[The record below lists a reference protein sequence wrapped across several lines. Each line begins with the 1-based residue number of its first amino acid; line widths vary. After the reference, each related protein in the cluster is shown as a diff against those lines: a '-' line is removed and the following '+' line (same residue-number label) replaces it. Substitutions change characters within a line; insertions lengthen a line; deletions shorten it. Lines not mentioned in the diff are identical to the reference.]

1 MAKAPDSR
9 FNRLLLVDDEPG
21 IRKMMSLDLGSDGY
35 KVFTAEDGAK
45 GLELFDREKPPLVL
59 TDLKMPG
66 LDGIEVLKRIKE
78 KSPDT
83 EVIVITGHGDMDL
96 AIRSLQLDASD
107 FITKPVNADALEVAL
122 ERARKRLA
130 LKAELRAY
138 TRELEQRVA
147 DATEKV
153 VAAERLAAVGQTVS
167 SLVHSIKN
175 MLSGLKGG
183 TYLIKEGRAQE
194 SEKMLDHG
202 MEMLQRNLR
211 RVQNLVYDLLT
222 LAKPRQPKLEEVPT
236 AELMQEAV
244 DLLAP
249 LAGEKEVDIQ
259 LAPPTA
265 AKLVCA
271 DRKALLD
278 SLINLICNA
287 LDAASTR
294 SEGWVKVGLR
304 NGREEVAFE
313 VEDNGPG
320 LEEEAESRIFEGF
333 YSSKG
338 AAGTGLGLM
347 VTQKIAREHGGRVDY
362 DNRPGQGVTFWL
374 VLPKRPHKAKAEEPS
389 HLKEIW

>member
-1 MAKAPDSR
+1 MAHAPDPR
-9 FNRLLLVDDEPG
+9 FKRLLLVDDEPG
-21 IRKMMSLDLGSDGY
+21 IRKMMSLDLSSDGY

-45 GLELFDREKPPLVL
+45 GLELFDRKKPSLVL

-66 LDGIEVLKRIKE
+66 MDGIEVLRRIKE

-83 EVIVITGHGDMDL
+83 EVIVITGHGDMEL

-107 FITKPVNADALEVAL
+107 FITKPINPEALDVAL
-122 ERARKRLA
+122 ERAHKRLA
-130 LKAELRAY
+130 LKAELRSY

-147 DATEKV
+147 DATAQV
-153 VAAERLAAVGQTVS
+153 VASERLAAVGQTVS

-183 TYLIKEGRAQE
+183 AYLIKEGRIQE
-194 SEKMLDHG
+194 SEKMMDHG

-222 LAKPRQPKLEEVPT
+222 LAKPRQPKLEEVPA
-236 AELMQEAV
+236 AEVIQEAV

-249 LAGEKEVDIQ
+249 MAEEKEVKLD
-259 LAPPTA
+259 LAPVEGV
-265 AKLVCA
+265 KLVCA
-271 DRKALLD
+271 DRKAILD
-278 SLINLICNA
+278 GLINLICNA
-287 LDAASTR
+287 VDAAATK
-294 SEGWVKVGLR
+294 SEGWVKVGLK

-320 LEEEAESRIFEGF
+320 LEEEAEARIFEGF

-374 VLPKRPHKAKAEEPS
+374 VLPKRPQKKEEPS

>member
-1 MAKAPDSR
+1 MAQAPDPR

-21 IRKMMSLDLGSDGY
+21 IRKMMSLDLSSDGY
-35 KVFTAEDGAK
+35 EVFTAEDGAK
-45 GLELFDREKPPLVL
+45 GLELFDREKPSLVL

-66 LDGIEVLKRIKE
+66 MDGIEVLKLIKE

-107 FITKPVNADALEVAL
+107 FITKPVNSEALEVSLDRAL
-122 ERARKRLA
+122 KRLS

-153 VAAERLAAVGQTVS
+153 VASERLAAVGQTVS

-183 TYLIKEGRAQE
+183 TYLIKEGRDQE
-194 SEKMLDHG
+194 SEKMMDHG

-222 LAKPRQPKLEEVPT
+222 LAKPRHPKLEEVPT

-249 LAGEKEVDIQ
+249 LAEDKEVKLDLVQ
-259 LAPPTA
+259 PKG
-265 AKLVCA
+265 AKLVFA
-271 DRKALLD
+271 DRKAILD

-287 LDAASTR
+287 VDAAATR
-294 SEGWVKVGLR
+294 SDGWVKVGLR

-320 LEEEAESRIFEGF
+320 LEEEAESRIFDGF

-374 VLPKRPHKAKAEEPS
+374 VLPKKGRKEEEPS
-389 HLKEIW
+389 HIKEIW

>member
-1 MAKAPDSR
+1 MARKPDPR

-21 IRKMMSLDLGSDGY
+21 IRKMMSLDLSSDGY

-45 GLELFDREKPPLVL
+45 GLELFDHEKPSLVI

-66 LDGIEVLKRIKE
+66 MDGIEVLKRIKE

-96 AIRSLQLDASD
+96 AIRSLQLEASD
-107 FITKPVNADALEVAL
+107 FITKPINPEALDVAL
-122 ERARKRLA
+122 ARATERLS
-130 LKAELRAY
+130 LKAELRSY
-138 TRELEQRVA
+138 TRELEQKVA
-147 DATEKV
+147 DATAKV
-153 VAAERLAAVGQTVS
+153 VASERLAAVGQTVS

-183 TYLIKEGRAQE
+183 AYLLKEGRIQE
-194 SEKMLDHG
+194 SDKMQDHG

-222 LAKPRQPKLEEVPT
+222 LAKPRQPKLGEVRA
-236 AELMQEAV
+236 AEVMQEAT
-244 DLLAP
+244 DLLVP
-249 LAGEKEVDIQ
+249 LAEEKEVDIK
-259 LAPPTA
+259 LDLPKD

-271 DRKALLD
+271 DRKAILD
-278 SLINLICNA
+278 GLINLICNGV
-287 LDAASTR
+287 DSAATR
-294 SEGWVKVGLR
+294 NDGWVKVGLK

-374 VLPKRPHKAKAEEPS
+374 VLPKRSKKEEEPS

>member
-1 MAKAPDSR
+1 MAKAPDPR
-9 FNRLLLVDDEPG
+9 FNRLLLIDDEPG
-21 IRKMMSLDLGSDGY
+21 IRKMMSLDLSSDGY
-35 KVFTAEDGAK
+35 VVFTAEDGTK
-45 GLELFDREKPPLVL
+45 GLELFEQERPSLVL

-66 LDGIEVLKRIKE
+66 IDGIEVLKRLKE

-96 AIRSLQLDASD
+96 AIQSLQLDASD
-107 FITKPVNADALEVAL
+107 FVTKPVKPEALEVAL
-122 ERARKRLA
+122 DRARKRLS

-147 DATEKV
+147 DATAKV
-153 VAAERLAAVGQTVS
+153 VASERLAAVGQTVS

-183 TYLIKEGRAQE
+183 AYLIKEGRIQE
-194 SEKMLDHG
+194 SEKMQDHG

-222 LAKPRQPKLEEVPT
+222 LAKPRQPKLGEVPA
-236 AELMQEAV
+236 AEVMQEAV

-249 LAGEKEVDIQ
+249 LAEEKDVEISLD
-259 LAPPTA
+259 LPKD
-265 AKLVCA
+265 AKLVYA
-271 DRKALLD
+271 DRKAILD

-287 LDAASTR
+287 VDSAATR
-294 SEGWVKVGLR
+294 SDGRVKVGLR

-320 LEEEAESRIFEGF
+320 LEEEAEARIFDGF

-374 VLPKRPHKAKAEEPS
+374 VLPKQPPKEEEPR
-389 HLKEIW
+389 HIKEIW

>member
-1 MAKAPDSR
+1 MTQAPDPR

-21 IRKMMSLDLGSDGY
+21 IRKMMSLDLSSDGY
-35 KVFTAEDGAK
+35 QVFTAEDGTK
-45 GLELFDREKPPLVL
+45 GLEVFDHEKPCLVL

-66 LDGIEVLKRIKE
+66 IDGIEVLRRIKE
-78 KSPDT
+78 KSPET

-107 FITKPVNADALEVAL
+107 FITKPVNPQALQVAL
-122 ERARKRLA
+122 DRAQKRLA

-153 VAAERLAAVGQTVS
+153 VASERLAAVGQTVS

-183 TYLIKEGRAQE
+183 AYLIKEGRSQQ
-194 SEKMLDHG
+194 SDKMMDHG

-236 AELMQEAV
+236 AELMREAV

-249 LAGEKEVDIQ
+249 LAQDKEVELSLEVPKEAQ
-259 LAPPTA
+259 S
-265 AKLVCA
+265 VHA
-271 DRKALLD
+271 DRKAILD

-287 LDAASTR
+287 VDAAATR
-294 SEGWVKVGLR
+294 SQGWVKVGLI

-320 LEEEAESRIFEGF
+320 LDEEAESRIFEGF

-374 VLPKRPHKAKAEEPS
+374 VLPKRLPKEEEPS
-389 HLKEIW
+389 HLREIW

>member
-1 MAKAPDSR
+1 MANAPDPR

-21 IRKMMSLDLGSDGY
+21 IRKMMSLDLSSDGY
-35 KVFTAEDGAK
+35 QVFTAEDGKK
-45 GLELFDREKPPLVL
+45 GLELFEREKPAVVL

-66 LDGIEVLKRIKE
+66 MDGIELLRRIKE
-78 KSPDT
+78 KSPET

-96 AIRSLQLDASD
+96 AIRSLQLAASD
-107 FITKPVNADALEVAL
+107 FITKPVNPEALEVAL
-122 ERARKRLA
+122 SRAQERLA
-130 LKAELRAY
+130 LRAELNAY

-147 DATEKV
+147 DATAKV

-183 TYLIKEGRAQE
+183 AYLLKEGREQQCDR
-194 SEKMLDHG
+194 MMDHG

-222 LAKPRQPKLEEVPT
+222 LAKPRQPKLEEI
-236 AELMQEAV
+236 AAGELLSEAV
-244 DLLAP
+244 DLLMPMAE
-249 LAGEKEVDIQ
+249 EKEVELI
-259 LAPPTA
+259 LEPSPEEVT
-265 AKLVCA
+265 VHV
-271 DRKALLD
+271 DRKAILD
-278 SLINLICNA
+278 SLVNLICNA
-287 LDAASTR
+287 LDAAATR
-294 SEGWVKVGLR
+294 SEGKVWVRVKS
-304 NGREEVAFE
+304 GREEVAFE

-320 LEEEAESRIFEGF
+320 LDEEALAHIFDGF

-347 VTQKIAREHGGRVDY
+347 VTQKNAREHGGRVDY
-362 DNRPGQGVTFWL
+362 DNRPGRGVTFWL
-374 VLPKRPHKAKAEEPS
+374 VLPKKPHKDKEPS

>member
-1 MAKAPDSR
+1 MVQAPDPR

-21 IRKMMSLDLGSDGY
+21 IRKMMALDLSTDGY
-35 KVFTAEDGAK
+35 IVFTAADGAK
-45 GLELFDREKPPLVL
+45 GLEIFDQEKPSLVL

-107 FITKPVNADALEVAL
+107 FITKPVDPRALEVAL
-122 ERARKRLA
+122 ERAQQRLK

-147 DATEKV
+147 DATAQV
-153 VAAERLAAVGQTVS
+153 VASERLAAVGQTVS

-183 TYLIKEGRAQE
+183 AYLIKEGRIQE
-194 SEKMLDHG
+194 SDKMMDHG

-222 LAKPRQPKLEEVPT
+222 LAKPRQPKLEDVPVAEV
-236 AELMQEAV
+236 LKEAA

-249 LAGEKEVDIQ
+249 MAEEKEVKLE
-259 LAPPTA
+259 LAPLEGVEP
-265 AKLVCA
+265 VCA

-278 SLINLICNA
+278 GLINLICNA
-287 LDAASTR
+287 VDAAATK

-304 NGREEVAFE
+304 KGREEVAFE

-320 LEEEAESRIFEGF
+320 LDEEAEARIFDGF

-362 DNRPGQGVTFWL
+362 DNRPGQGATFWL
-374 VLPKRPHKAKAEEPS
+374 VLPKRPPKKEEPS
-389 HLKEIW
+389 HIKEIW

>member
-1 MAKAPDSR
+1 MAKAPDPR
-9 FNRLLLVDDEPG
+9 FNRLLLIDDEPG
-21 IRKMMSLDLGSDGY
+21 IRKMMSLDLSSDGY
-35 KVFTAEDGAK
+35 VVFTAEDGAK
-45 GLELFDREKPPLVL
+45 GLELFEQERPSLVL

-66 LDGIEVLKRIKE
+66 IDGIEVLKRLKE

-96 AIRSLQLDASD
+96 AIQSLQLDASD
-107 FITKPVNADALEVAL
+107 FITKPVKPEALDVAL
-122 ERARKRLA
+122 DRARKRLA

-147 DATEKV
+147 DATAKV
-153 VAAERLAAVGQTVS
+153 VASERLAAVGQTVS

-183 TYLIKEGRAQE
+183 AYLIKEGRAQK
-194 SEKMLDHG
+194 SDKMQDHG

-222 LAKPRQPKLEEVPT
+222 LAKPRQPKLEEVPA
-236 AELMQEAV
+236 AEVMQEAV

-249 LAGEKEVDIQ
+249 LAEEKDVRLQ
-259 LAPPTA
+259 LDLPKD
-265 AKLVCA
+265 AKLVSA
-271 DRKALLD
+271 DRKAILD

-287 LDAASTR
+287 VDSAATR
-294 SEGWVKVGLR
+294 NEGWVKVGLR

-320 LEEEAESRIFEGF
+320 LEEEAEARIFDGF

-374 VLPKRPHKAKAEEPS
+374 VLPKRPPKEEEPS
-389 HLKEIW
+389 HIKEIW

>member
-1 MAKAPDSR
+1 MAQAPDPR

-21 IRKMMSLDLGSDGY
+21 IRKMMSLDLSSDGY
-35 KVFTAEDGAK
+35 VVFTAEDGAK
-45 GLELFDREKPPLVL
+45 GLELFDREKPSLVL

-66 LDGIEVLKRIKE
+66 MDGIEVLKRIKD

-96 AIRSLQLDASD
+96 AIQSLQLDASD
-107 FITKPVNADALEVAL
+107 FITKPLKPEALEVAL

-147 DATEKV
+147 DATAKV
-153 VAAERLAAVGQTVS
+153 VASERLAAVGQTVS

-183 TYLIKEGRAQE
+183 AYLIKEGRSQE
-194 SEKMLDHG
+194 SEKMQDHG

-222 LAKPRQPKLEEVPT
+222 LAKPRQPKLGEVPA
-236 AELMQEAV
+236 AEVMQEAV
-244 DLLAP
+244 DLISP
-249 LAGEKEVDIQ
+249 LAEEKEVDIS
-259 LAPPTA
+259 LSLPKD

-271 DRKALLD
+271 DRKAILD

-287 LDAASTR
+287 VDSAATR
-294 SEGWVKVGLR
+294 SDGWVKVGLR

-320 LEEEAESRIFEGF
+320 LEEEAEARIFDGF

-374 VLPKRPHKAKAEEPS
+374 VLPKRPRKEEEPS
-389 HLKEIW
+389 HIKEIW

>member
-1 MAKAPDSR
+1 MTQAPDPR

-21 IRKMMSLDLGSDGY
+21 IRKMMSLDLSSDGY
-35 KVFTAEDGAK
+35 QVFTAEDGTK
-45 GLELFDREKPPLVL
+45 GLEVFDREKPCLVL

-66 LDGIEVLKRIKE
+66 IDGIEVLRRIKE
-78 KSPDT
+78 KSPET

-107 FITKPVNADALEVAL
+107 FITKPVNPRALQVAL
-122 ERARKRLA
+122 ERAQKRLA

-153 VAAERLAAVGQTVS
+153 VASERLAAVGQTVS

-183 TYLIKEGRAQE
+183 AYLIKEGRSQQ
-194 SEKMLDHG
+194 SEKMMDHG

-236 AELMQEAV
+236 AELMREAV

-249 LAGEKEVDIQ
+249 LAQDKEVELSLEVPKEAQ
-259 LAPPTA
+259 S
-265 AKLVCA
+265 VHA
-271 DRKALLD
+271 DRKAILD

-287 LDAASTR
+287 VDAAATR
-294 SEGWVKVGLR
+294 SGGWVKVGLI

-320 LEEEAESRIFEGF
+320 LDEEAESRIFEGF

-374 VLPKRPHKAKAEEPS
+374 VLPKRLPKEEEPS
-389 HLKEIW
+389 HLREIW